1 MKQYVYKPKLNHDGT
16 RFIDPSTNDF
26 VNELAEVIDDGVEEV
41 KSINWLTFKETLF
54 KSALFFRALT
64 EANPNAYSTLLKI
77 IQDGENNVGIE
88 NNFEYVFNL
97 LGFTLT
103 EEETIYLNS
112 TLESNNFTIRF

>member
-1 MKQYVYKPKLNHDGT
+1 MINKTYRKKLDKDGNP
-16 RFIDPSTNDF
+16 IIENGDF
-26 VNELAEVIDDGVEEV
+26 VMELISSEEV
-41 KSINWLTFKETLF
+41 PDVIHPPNWLTFKETLF

-77 IQDGENNVGIE
+77 IQDGENNVGNE
-88 NNFEYVFNL
+88 NNFQYVFNL
-97 LGFTLT
+97 LGLKLT